1 MQRGFASNLDIPRLT
16 KMFEESSPEQRNDI
30 RKVFLLMYRPKNIKQ
45 SLAND
50 SLAIGEL
57 LASIKDNV
65 KPQSDKIK
73 QLQYQYFIENLSD
86 IWKRLQ

>member
-1 MQRGFASNLDIPRLT
+1 
-16 KMFEESSPEQRNDI
+16 
-30 RKVFLLMYRPKNIKQ
+30 MYRPKNIKQ